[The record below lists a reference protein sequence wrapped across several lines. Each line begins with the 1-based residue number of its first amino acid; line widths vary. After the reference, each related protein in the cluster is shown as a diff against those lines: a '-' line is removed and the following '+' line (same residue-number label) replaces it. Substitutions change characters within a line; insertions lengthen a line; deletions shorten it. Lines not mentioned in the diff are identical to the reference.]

1 MVYLPQPPPPPS
13 VPVRLLPGPGA
24 VVPSK
29 KRPMLRVLVSDSIVI
44 EDDEDSAGA
53 AKAAGSKDA
62 AGKTGQET
70 VMPVKAMPKVPKVPK
85 QLDIGRRRRRGK
97 PPAKSAAKAKEA
109 RGSVAKAVA
118 AEKQV
123 SKPKIDPKVHKA
135 KSEQPNVSKAK
146 AVAKHG
152 VPKAVKSS
160 APPKKAAGHGN
171 ASDGVA
177 KVEEVD
183 FDVL

>member
-1 MVYLPQPPPPPS
+1 M
-13 VPVRLLPGPGA
+13 
-24 VVPSK
+24 VPSK

-62 AGKTGQET
+62 TGKTGQET

-85 QLDIGRRRRRGK
+85 QVDIGRRRGK
-97 PPAKSAAKAKEA
+97 PPTKSAAKAKEA
-109 RGSVAKAVA
+109 RGSVAKAMA

-123 SKPKIDPKVHKA
+123 SKPKIDPKAHKA
-135 KSEQPNVSKAK
+135 KSEQPNVSVAK

-171 ASDGVA
+171 ASDGMA